1 MMRDEGLERL
11 LRRLD
16 RHPPPDVPLEAVF
29 ERWQRRRRRGWALG
43 GLGAAAALLLG
54 VTLLSQNGEPPV
66 HVELQMVDVPAAD
79 LADEARDDIS
89 PQEAGP

>member
-16 RHPPPDVPLEAVF
+16 RHSPPDVPLESIF
-29 ERWQRRRRRGWALG
+29 ERWHRRRRKGWALG
-43 GLGAAAALLLG
+43 GLGAAAALLAG
-54 VTLLSQNGEPPV
+54 AILLSGNGEPPV
-66 HVELQMVDVPAAD
+66 HVELQMVDVPVD
-79 LADEARDDIS
+79 ELADVAPDDVN

>member
-16 RHPPPDVPLEAVF
+16 RQPPPDVPLEAIF
-29 ERWQRRRRRGWALG
+29 ERWARRRRRGWAIS
-43 GLGAAAALLLG
+43 GLGAAAALLAGAVLLLG
-54 VTLLSQNGEPPV
+54 NGEPPV
-66 HVELQMVDVPAAD
+66 HVQLQMVDVPAAE
-79 LADEARDDIS
+79 LADAAPDDAN